1 VDARLAGAAVDSA
14 GRAGAAAAIAGQVVD
29 GGVAVAVA
37 DGVRVD
43 RAAALKAAAE
53 TARPKRKREG

>member
-14 GRAGAAAAIAGQVVD
+14 GRVGAAAAIAGQVVD
-29 GGVAVAVA
+29 GGVVVA

-43 RAAALKAAAE
+43 RAAALRAAE